1 MRQAQRPLSRIIASG
16 ILSMGISSFA
26 QAATVSLQWNGSGC
40 PKSEEHSESASDRFI
55 AKKEMEG
62 TFEVKRGPAARASD
76 SRKNCSLLL
85 VSEESKEQIAL
96 EKIQVIGKRPT
107 GARQKQDLSVDV
119 STQGQAQT
127 KNITVPVPAGKESK
141 FDVEKVLADADLQ
154 WSPCDRGLMVNAK
167 QRVEGSEAVTASI
180 ESVTYSFRTKACAK

>member
-1 MRQAQRPLSRIIASG
+1 MKNVRRASYRIFASG
-16 ILSMGISSFA
+16 FLSLGVASFA
-26 QAATVSLQWNGSGC
+26 QAATVNLQWNGSGC
-40 PKSEEHSESASDRFI
+40 PKADEHSESASDRFI

-62 TFEVKRGPAARASD
+62 NFEVKRGAGVRMSD
-76 SRKNCSLLL
+76 SRKNCTLLL

-96 EKIQVIGKRPT
+96 EKIEVIGKKSTAAGPKHELT
-107 GARQKQDLSVDV
+107 VDV

-127 KNITVPVPAGKESK
+127 KSISIAVPASKVPK
-141 FDVEKVLADADLQ
+141 FDVEKVIADADLQ

-180 ESVTYSFRTKACAK
+180 ESVTYSFRTKACSK